1 MAAEQG
7 ASLPQTDTHGVFM
20 GYDFH
25 FDGDTPQLIEIN
37 TNAGGALLNALLLA
51 HQQVC
56 CDLMQGFSPSQFCK
70 GGAGNCFLDMFRA
83 EWRAAGRRGE
93 PRRVVIVDDNPA
105 QQFLYPEFLLFR
117 KLFESAGW
125 QADIAAPGEL
135 QRDGGR
141 LLLRGEPVD
150 LVYNRL
156 TDFALR
162 EPGHAVL
169 DAAWREGE
177 CVLTPDPW
185 HHALH
190 ADKRNLAWLS
200 DAHWLAGIGVAA
212 DERAALARIVP
223 ASVRVDAAAAPALW
237 QSRRQYFFKPFR
249 GYGSRAA
256 YRGDKLTRGK
266 WEEIVASGD
275 YLAQAYA
282 PPGERRVRVD
292 GALHDM
298 KFDIRCYAYDGRVL
312 LMAARVYQSQTT
324 NMRTAGGGFARE
336 GDQMVRGQAHLD
348 QVRHVLVLQQR
359 RDEPPELPAVIAS
372 DPQSPE
378 DAEEHLARLAELR
391 ERGVMTSYGS
401 VWRIVREAGVTFKK
415 NAVRRRAAAA
425 EDRPQARTVE
435 KVPGAA

>member
-1 MAAEQG
+1 MGVSSLNRDCQCVTLDTAALQADLHAVVDDLVDVPTFFAPYGVYLNAAQQAALQEAVALLQRVMQRPGFIRAVAAEQG

-105 QQFLYPEFLLFR
+105 QQLLYPEFLLFR

-223 ASVRVDAAAAPALW
+223 ASVRVDAAAAPALRGIHDGV
-237 QSRRQYFFKPFR
+237 SR
-249 GYGSRAA
+249 
-256 YRGDKLTRGK
+256 
-266 WEEIVASGD
+266 
-275 YLAQAYA
+275 
-282 PPGERRVRVD
+282 PPP
-292 GALHDM
+292 H
-298 KFDIRCYAYDGRVL
+298 
-312 LMAARVYQSQTT
+312 
-324 NMRTAGGGFARE
+324 
-336 GDQMVRGQAHLD
+336 HL
-348 QVRHVLVLQQR
+348 
-359 RDEPPELPAVIAS
+359 PLPAGCVAF
-372 DPQSPE
+372 
-378 DAEEHLARLAELR
+378 LA
-391 ERGVMTSYGS
+391 
-401 VWRIVREAGVTFKK
+401 
-415 NAVRRRAAAA
+415 
-425 EDRPQARTVE
+425 
-435 KVPGAA
+435 PGAFASARHAHPGGA